1 MARPKRGASKKGEP
15 DIYGDMLAEAGVSAH
30 ASTSERPLK
39 RRRAGPKTDDDDG
52 EIKDVTS
59 SPAQPAEQKSPGVKQ
74 DDAPAPMV
82 QTMERES
89 DDDEDEDME
98 FEDVEFE
105 AWLQG
110 DAKPL
115 LEPQAPQDL
124 ELNLTAAMTPVKRQ
138 IERRKPLTRE
148 EKERRAHVHQMH
160 LLCLLSHVARRN
172 HWCND
177 PKVQQSLRAH
187 LPEKLVTLLNPSPNL
202 SQFGRTESLKRGLGE
217 LDKLWKAKFEI
228 TERGMRRALWAE
240 DVNQLQDYELPE
252 DMEVC
257 HDREDFRAAARTL
270 QGSRDV
276 GAQLYCALLRS
287 AGVRA
292 RLVCSLQPLACIS
305 GAPALPKPKKGP
317 ATTSLSKE
325 DRVRASMANH
335 EKMSKAARDEIT
347 AAAGSPTARRRLGHP
362 GAASFNFESRAG
374 RSQEKSKSSKVKT
387 PRIIRESPY
396 PIYWVEILDV
406 GHQKWQPVDAVVTH
420 TFWKPKAMEPPIT
433 DKENVLSYVVAFEG
447 DGTARDVTRRYAKA
461 YTAKT
466 RRLRVET
473 NVQGGDR
480 WWRKAMR
487 SFRRKRPEN
496 LDQIEDQELA
506 GAEAREPMPR
516 NVQDF
521 KDHPVYALE
530 RHLRRHEVLLP
541 DATPSGTV
549 AAGTKGPLEKVYRRK
564 DVRVGKTADKWYR
577 SQGREVRPL
586 EIPVKWLPKRARPR
600 GRFGGMDDDENDNDD
615 NDDGGENGVPIFTL
629 DQTEPYV
636 PPAVRNGKV
645 PKNKFGNI
653 DVYVPSM
660 VPKGAV
666 HLRME
671 EAARAA
677 HIIGVDYAPALTGF
691 SFKGRTGTAVLTG
704 IVVAVEYEEAILA
717 VIEGLRDLAD
727 EAVQERKRLV
737 TMRWWRRFIMG
748 LRIRERVWAGVSEE
762 ERREAERDAVM
773 NAEMDEEMADE
784 ESDVTEEFDMEVDG
798 DGGGGFL
805 VGDDEGGG
813 FIP

>member
-1 MARPKRGASKKGEP
+1 MGAPASSVAMARPKRGASKKGEP

-52 EIKDVTS
+52 ETKDANS
-59 SPAQPAEQKSPGVKQ
+59 SPAQPAEQKSPVVKQ
-74 DDAPAPMV
+74 NGTPAPMV
-82 QTMERES
+82 QTMELES
-89 DDDEDEDME
+89 DDDEDDDME

-110 DAKPL
+110 DTKPL
-115 LEPQAPQDL
+115 PEPQAPQDL
-124 ELNLTAAMTPVKRQ
+124 ELNLTAAMTPAKRQ

-148 EKERRAHVHQMH
+148 EKKRRAHVHQTH

-177 PKVQQSLRAH
+177 PQVQKSLRAH
-187 LPEKLVTLLNPSPNL
+187 LPEKLVTLLNPSPTL

-257 HDREDFRAAARTL
+257 HDREDFRAAARSL

-292 RLVCSLQPLACIS
+292 RLVCSLQPLACVS
-305 GAPALPKPKKGP
+305 GAPPLPKPKKGS
-317 ATTSLSKE
+317 ASTSLSKE

-362 GAASFNFESRAG
+362 GAASFNFESQVG
-374 RSQEKSKSSKVKT
+374 RSQEKAKSSKIKT

-461 YTAKT
+461 LQPRRGDYGWKPMCKAATAGGAKPFDHFVAGDPRT
-466 RRLRVET
+466 LIRLRT
-473 NVQGGDR
+473 
-480 WWRKAMR
+480 R
-487 SFRRKRPEN
+487 SSRARKRGSPCHAMCRT
-496 LDQIEDQELA
+496 LRTTLCTRWSAICEDMKYSSRTLHRQVRWLQVPK
-506 GAEAREPMPR
+506 ARWR
-516 NVQDF
+516 RSTG
-521 KDHPVYALE
+521 E
-530 RHLRRHEVLLP
+530 RTCAWAKRP
-541 DATPSGTV
+541 TSGT
-549 AAGTKGPLEKVYRRK
+549 
-564 DVRVGKTADKWYR
+564 
-577 SQGREVRPL
+577 
-586 EIPVKWLPKRARPR
+586 
-600 GRFGGMDDDENDNDD
+600 
-615 NDDGGENGVPIFTL
+615 
-629 DQTEPYV
+629 
-636 PPAVRNGKV
+636 
-645 PKNKFGNI
+645 
-653 DVYVPSM
+653 
-660 VPKGAV
+660 
-666 HLRME
+666 
-671 EAARAA
+671 AARGA
-677 HIIGVDYAPALTGF
+677 
-691 SFKGRTGTAVLTG
+691 R
-704 IVVAVEYEEAILA
+704 
-717 VIEGLRDLAD
+717 
-727 EAVQERKRLV
+727 
-737 TMRWWRRFIMG
+737 
-748 LRIRERVWAGVSEE
+748 
-762 ERREAERDAVM
+762 
-773 NAEMDEEMADE
+773 
-784 ESDVTEEFDMEVDG
+784 
-798 DGGGGFL
+798 
-805 VGDDEGGG
+805 
-813 FIP
+813 